1 MPTYDPHDDN
11 LASRK
16 GSEKKLLL
24 YKFSKNFLLSKV
36 YRRRKI
42 LQKGIMK
49 EGGRNTQILL
59 FQNTCCTRSCADL
72 LPLKRRFWN
81 PKIAQK
87 WELGL
92 KMISRLKQ
100 YSRNVWNFTRKRSNG
115 FLDYARKYCTHFWTL
130 QGNSTIQRKSTIAR
144 IIDLPKTQSSDILI
158 LYSTYGIELV

>member
-1 MPTYDPHDDN
+1 MPRRRLIGCRIAVMPRTEVLTTLRIRLLDGHIRIAEANDDN

-100 YSRNVWNFTRKRSNG
+100 YSRNV
-115 FLDYARKYCTHFWTL
+115 
-130 QGNSTIQRKSTIAR
+130 
-144 IIDLPKTQSSDILI
+144 
-158 LYSTYGIELV
+158 